1 MSKFKTIS
9 IFPDVPPQK
18 KKKSTIST
26 IISIILGLIA
36 AYFVS
41 AIINIEVNGRKGL
54 KSTDEWRE
62 LIKEHPYQRRDTDLR
77 SPCPMLNTLANHGF
91 IARDGRNIK
100 SEELFDALMLMGAP
114 PTVTVVI
121 LSYVFSR
128 LQEAHPQDSIL
139 SQFKSLKKID
149 LDRLI
154 VFGVLEHDV
163 SLTRNDSAFAHPDT
177 SYVVPEYVDRMV
189 KLAEA
194 KNQGD
199 SKGLFTREN
208 ENDARKL
215 RWMESIR
222 DNRHMHLNF
231 FSQVKYIRYQ
241 HYKQI
246 LIDFFFQFAS
256 STECSLLLDIIGR
269 DGSITLPH
277 LKSFLLNESFPEDWH
292 PRETTYT
299 LKELATKP
307 LVCWHGLRNSQVY
320 LDLINAL

>member
-1 MSKFKTIS
+1 MSKSKSKTLI
-9 IFPDVPPQK
+9 PKAPPQK
-18 KKKSTIST
+18 KFKSTAST
-26 IISIILGLIA
+26 ILSVVLGLIA
-36 AYFVS
+36 AYLVS
-41 AIINIEVNGRKGL
+41 TIISIEVKGRRGH
-54 KSTDEWRE
+54 KSTAEWKE

-114 PTVTVVI
+114 PTVTVLI
-121 LSYVFSR
+121 LNFVYSQ
-128 LQEAHPQDSIL
+128 LQEAHPQDSL
-139 SQFKSLKKID
+139 FAQFRSLKTLD
-149 LDRLI
+149 LDRLT

-163 SLTRNDSAFAHPDT
+163 SLTRPDSTLLGHSDT
-177 SYVVPEYVDRMV
+177 SLVVPEYVERMIR
-189 KLAEA
+189 LAET

-199 SKGLFTREN
+199 LKGTFTREN

-231 FSQVKYIRYQ
+231 FSQ
-241 HYKQI
+241 
-246 LIDFFFQFAS
+246 FAS

-269 DGSITLPH
+269 DGSISLPH
-277 LKSFLLNESFPEDWH
+277 LKSFLLNESFPEDWY

-299 LKELATKP
+299 MKELATKP
-307 LVCWHGLRNSQVY
+307 LICWHGLRSSKIAFQP
-320 LDLINAL
+320 